1 MKRLI
6 VIAGA
11 SGAGK
16 SFLLQQMSEID
27 ASIVPVKKL
36 STRGP
41 WAYESEQGETVDL
54 VFGCT
59 LEQIRNCRYTYRY
72 EGNSYGIRKD
82 DIDKV
87 LHDGNLPFVIV
98 RDCEEILQLKK
109 DYTDALVLYLQSGLS
124 GEDLARVLKEQGR
137 SEIDIRTRDE
147 RSRKDHG
154 QYVRY
159 PELFDYTLVN
169 YFEPDSLIDHF
180 KQILRIE
187 RARPS
192 VLPGHIFVIMS
203 FRKEL
208 QDVYDEMRFAVDAH
222 GGDLTIERIDD
233 TFGDYKI
240 TDAVLQK
247 VQEAELLIC
256 DLTDERP
263 NVYFELGY
271 ARGVDKTVILTAK
284 QGTKVHFD
292 VRHYRVIFYSSPTQ
306 LKKRLQR
313 EFFYFFGRHTQKDKT

>member
-1 MKRLI
+1 MTRLI
-6 VIAGA
+6 IIAGA

-27 ASIVPVKKL
+27 GSIVPVKKL
-36 STRGP
+36 STRSP
-41 WAYESEQGETVDL
+41 RTYETEPEAAVDL
-54 VFGCT
+54 IFDCT
-59 LEQIRNCRYTYRY
+59 LDQIRDCRYTYRY
-72 EGNSYGIRKD
+72 EGNSYGIRKE

-87 LHDGNLPFVIV
+87 LQDGNLPFVIV
-98 RDCEEILQLKK
+98 RDCEEILQLKR
-109 DYTDALVLYLQSGLS
+109 DYGDALVLYIQSGLS
-124 GEDLARVLKEQGR
+124 GKDLARVLKEQGR

-147 RSRKDHG
+147 RSRKDHS

-169 YFEPDSLIDHF
+169 YFDSESLIDHF

-192 VLPGHIFVIMS
+192 VLSGHIFVIMS

-208 QDVYDEMRFAVDAH
+208 QDVYDEMRFAVEAH

-233 TFGDYKI
+233 KFGDYKI

-284 QGTKVHFD
+284 LGTKVHFD
-292 VRHYRVIFYSSPTQ
+292 VRHYKVLYYSSPTQ
-306 LKKRLQR
+306 LKQKLQR
-313 EFFYFFGRHTQKDKT
+313 ELVFYFDR